1 MRVLPRFA
9 FFLSLAFTAVL
20 AGCGGSDGPNA
31 GGGEGEPPA
40 QAPSAPADLLES
52 VQGLVTAGMGTSQVE
67 ANADILLDSIGPRI
81 SALESG
87 ERAQAFAL
95 DRFQSYGLENVGLD
109 PFPLLGWDRQSAS
122 LQAFTPRSPNPVTF
136 PVLSLGHVGSY
147 RVEAGLLDAGYGTAE
162 EIAALGDQVR
172 GSIVLVSVTSP
183 PDYGRSVHRTEK
195 VTLATGAGA
204 VGFIQMNERAGPL
217 IPVGVAT
224 IGDEETSIPAVAVD
238 NASGTQLRDWLA
250 GGDPVSIELEV
261 ENWMERTEASN
272 VVGEITGET
281 DEVIL
286 VGGHL
291 DSWDLATGALDN
303 GSGSLAVLE
312 AARLLAEH
320 VASTGER
327 PLRTIRFAL
336 WMGEELGLY
345 GSRDY
350 ARRLEES
357 GDMAR
362 LRAVLNLDVVGDP
375 TGLGAM
381 GRPEVRDFL
390 RSVAATISA
399 GGLSLGEEIS
409 SGGGLYSDHQPFLLQ
424 GVPIV
429 SIQSQNPASAAGVGH
444 TADDVRAHIDEPGI
458 GRSGVAAAA
467 LLWTLANVEPFPM
480 DHWGEARIGEILT
493 EQGLRDPLERG
504 GEWRW

>member
-1 MRVLPRFA
+1 MRAFHPLAVLF
-9 FFLSLAFTAVL
+9 SVAFTAAL
-20 AGCGGSDGPNA
+20 SGCGGGDVPDA
-31 GGGEGEPPA
+31 GSGEGDPEV
-40 QAPSAPADLLES
+40 QAPAAPAALLES
-52 VQGLVTAGMGTSQVE
+52 VQGLVTAGLGTSQVE

-87 ERAQAFAL
+87 EQAQAFAL
-95 DRFQSYGLENVGLD
+95 DRFRTYGLENAGLD

-147 RVEAGLLDAGYGTAE
+147 RVEAGLLDAGFGTAE
-162 EIAALGDQVR
+162 EIAALGEQVR

-195 VTLATGAGA
+195 VTLATRAGA

-261 ENWMERTEASN
+261 ENWMERTEAGN
-272 VVGEITGET
+272 VLGEITGET

-320 VASTGER
+320 VARTGQR
-327 PLRTIRFAL
+327 PRRTIRFAL

-350 ARRLEES
+350 ARRLQES
-357 GDMAR
+357 GDMAQV
-362 LRAVLNLDVVGDP
+362 RAVLNLDVVGDP

-390 RSVAATISA
+390 RSVAASVSA
-399 GGLSLGEEIS
+399 GGIPLEEEIS

-429 SIQSQNPASAAGVGH
+429 SIQSRNPPSAAGVGH
-444 TADDVRAHIDEPGI
+444 TADDVRDHIDEPGI
-458 GRSGVAAAA
+458 GRSGVTAAA
-467 LLWTLANVEPFPM
+467 LLWTLANVDSFPM
-480 DHWGEARIGEILT
+480 AHWQEVRIGEVLT
-493 EQGLRDPLERG
+493 ELGLRDPLERG